1 MNKVQQPHLD
11 PTRRLPDGRSFL
23 PGFVLS
29 LAGLLLVLFG
39 LGRITGVEKV
49 SGDLALETEVNIAI
63 AHGGV
68 RYVVEQQAE
77 PGFETQQ
84 LRRAESPERLPGAV
98 PRRFFPGTARLCID
112 LTSKEPCPT

>member
-1 MNKVQQPHLD
+1 MNKVHQPQID
-11 PTRRLPDGRSFL
+11 PARRLPEGRSFL

-49 SGDLALETEVNIAI
+49 SGDLALETEVNLAM

-77 PGFETQQ
+77 PGVETQQ
-84 LRRAESPERLPGAV
+84 LRRDESRENLPGAV
-98 PRRFFPGTARLCID
+98 PRRFLAGTAQLRID